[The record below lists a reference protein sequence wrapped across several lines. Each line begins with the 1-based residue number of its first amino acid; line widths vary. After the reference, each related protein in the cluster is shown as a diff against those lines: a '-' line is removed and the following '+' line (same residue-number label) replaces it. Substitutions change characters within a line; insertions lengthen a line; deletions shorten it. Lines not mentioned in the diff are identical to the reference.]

1 MPCPRSP
8 NLGRRSRANSLE
20 LPQSHLQV
28 TSLSS
33 STNSYQSAT
42 VLTWVGALLKPS
54 KDATCC
60 NCVNVGR
67 GTIEALKGRNMLAPA
82 QIGNPTLPKPLA
94 DLSQHRSGPLPSFAT
109 HHSSL
114 PSFNRYPIIRFACK
128 PLKTKE
134 CDPC

>member
-54 KDATCC
+54 KDATCS
-60 NCVNVGR
+60 
-67 GTIEALKGRNMLAPA
+67 T
-82 QIGNPTLPKPLA
+82 QPKSGIPPSINLSPVSPSTEVARSHPSPLI
-94 DLSQHRSGPLPSFAT
+94 T
-109 HHSSL
+109 HHCL
-114 PSFNRYPIIRFACK
+114 LLIA
-128 PLKTKE
+128 T
-134 CDPC
+134 